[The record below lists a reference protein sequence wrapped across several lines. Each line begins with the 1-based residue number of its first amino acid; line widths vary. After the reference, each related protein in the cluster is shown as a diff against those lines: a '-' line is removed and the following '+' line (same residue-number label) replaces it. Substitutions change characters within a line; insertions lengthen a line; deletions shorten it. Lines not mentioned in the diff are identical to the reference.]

1 MARIHKA
8 YIWFYI
14 YKKTENVKSIKGA
27 ARKVFKILFLGSK
40 FRIFSTLLFSPF
52 SPADVKCAPHQLF
65 SSPSLFDQAIK
76 PLKRKKPSFP
86 MQSSHISSSIIP
98 RSLNTAAS
106 DRGTSRQRVKF
117 ISNSCDDNRHRPSG
131 HRHETLPAP
140 FLPHTDNSSCSSF

>member
-1 MARIHKA
+1 MQPEKFLK
-8 YIWFYI
+8 FYFWGQNL
-14 YKKTENVKSIKGA
+14 E
-27 ARKVFKILFLGSK
+27 FLAPC
-40 FRIFSTLLFSPF
+40 FFSPL